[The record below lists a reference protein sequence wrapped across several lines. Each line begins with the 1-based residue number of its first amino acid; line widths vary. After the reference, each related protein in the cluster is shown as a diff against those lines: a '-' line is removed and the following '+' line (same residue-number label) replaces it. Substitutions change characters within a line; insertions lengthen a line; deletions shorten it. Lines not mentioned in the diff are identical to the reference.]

1 MCENPLIT
9 VQWQSISINPN
20 FAGEE
25 IKTTIGNLVLPPILF
40 IYQQCYEKI
49 ELKNHDVCGISST
62 LYGGHFCTLG

>member
-1 MCENPLIT
+1 MTIY
-9 VQWQSISINPN
+9 INPN

-62 LYGGHFCTLG
+62 LYGGRFCTLG

>member
-1 MCENPLIT
+1 M
-9 VQWQSISINPN
+9 NPN

-40 IYQQCYEKI
+40 IYQQCYEEI

-62 LYGGHFCTLG
+62 LYGGRFCTLG